1 MKTILLSLFAA
12 SLFGA
17 VADNG
22 VTIHVPQ
29 SLTAQIT
36 IVDDQGVTT
45 IRTIS
50 APPAVLAASAHFV
63 ADTTDPTSGA
73 KYADAADLILQGTAS
88 TSATL
93 VARYASDAAVAAAI
107 ATAASQPAVA
117 AAISAAAASAPP
129 PVPAVVAAATPV
141 VTVSH

>member
-1 MKTILLSLFAA
+1 MKTALLSFLAV

-17 VADNG
+17 VAENG
-22 VTIHVPQ
+22 VTIHIPQ
-29 SLTAQIT
+29 SITASIT

-45 IRTIS
+45 TRTLT
-50 APPAVLAASAHFV
+50 APPAVLAATAHFV

-73 KYADAADLILQGTAS
+73 KYADAADLILQGTAG

-107 ATAASQPAVA
+107 AAAATQPAVA

-129 PVPAVVAAATPV
+129 PVPAVVAAATPD